1 MKQTSTALGRLE
13 VPTVGASMA
22 LVKTFV
28 RGLAQAVGFDAQEKL
43 NAIELAAE
51 EAFALVLERAVPGA
65 EAHASVRGALSP
77 VALELEF
84 DDKELPPLDLGTEA
98 SRAPLVDTPL
108 LDAEHL
114 GRTLIRHAAD
124 EASWIP
130 LGKDGNRLK
139 LTFRLAHTPIQ
150 HTLNAEA
157 LEQFDEG
164 AALAPEQDYS
174 IRLAGTSPD
183 DWAKIARAMYRAYGF
198 TYLADDFYMPS
209 HIEAMNTSGRV
220 VSIVAVA
227 EDGEIVGHYALDH
240 ARFMS
245 SDVSEGQTAE
255 LGKAVVDPRH
265 RGRGLMERMRAMA
278 EARAQSSGLAGVF
291 SEPVT
296 MHPYSQRANLKLG
309 AVPTALNLGMV
320 SNAMKLKAID
330 EQGTEGRQS
339 TFIFFKLLTTPAP
352 REVFAPAVHADRLA
366 ATYKDLQVEV
376 CFATPDGAVARPALT
391 ELEVHYVAA
400 VDIGVV
406 SVHQIG
412 EDCHGPLKVARDEL
426 IRRVGTRV
434 IYLDIPLSDPGCPE
448 LAAAAE
454 SLGFFY
460 GGLGPFFDTRG
471 DVLRMQLVDV
481 LVAIDQH
488 AVTEGAAKTLFD
500 YVLADRARVDAL
512 QAGS

>member
-1 MKQTSTALGRLE
+1 MQQTTTALGRLE
-13 VPTVGASMA
+13 VPTVGGSMP
-22 LVKTFV
+22 LVKNFV
-28 RGLAQAVGFDAQEKL
+28 CALAQAVGFVSQEKR

-51 EAFALVLERAVPGA
+51 EAFALVLERAVPGT
-65 EAHASVRGALSP
+65 HTHVSVRGTLSA

-84 DDKELPPLDLGTEA
+84 DDKELPPLDVATEA
-98 SRAPLVDTPL
+98 KSAPLGDAPL
-108 LDAEHL
+108 LDAEQL

-150 HTLNAEA
+150 HSLNAEA

-164 AALAPEQDYS
+164 AALAPEQEYNV
-174 IRLAGTSPD
+174 RLAGTLPE
-183 DWAKIARAMYRAYGF
+183 DWSKIARAMYRAYGF

-296 MHPYSQRANLKLG
+296 MHPFSQRANLKLG
-309 AVPTALNLGMV
+309 AVPTALNLGMI
-320 SNAMKLKAID
+320 SNALKLKAINAN
-330 EQGTEGRQS
+330 GTEGRQS

-352 REVFAPAVHADRLA
+352 RKVFAPTVHADMLG
-366 ATYKDLQVEV
+366 ATYEALQLDA
-376 CFATPDGAVARPALT
+376 CFVTPDGLTPRPALT

-406 SVHQIG
+406 SVHRIG

-426 IRRVGTRV
+426 VRRVGTRV

-448 LAAAAE
+448 LVAAAE

-460 GGLGPFFDTRG
+460 GGLGPFFDAHG

-488 AVTEGAAKTLFD
+488 AVTDGAAKTLFD
-500 YVLADRARVDAL
+500 YVLTDRARVDAL
-512 QAGS
+512 QAGT